1 MFSNVFLVS
10 NYEEV
15 RLKLIPGTRW
25 YSSGSI
31 QLIILRVVLD
41 VLAVCHNSVV
51 SCHTKLRGFA
61 LFLFSAYCGFQVLL
75 NYVYYRGSTLRV
87 LPVLAVLWGVSD
99 TLLGIP

>member
-51 SCHTKLRGFA
+51 
-61 LFLFSAYCGFQVLL
+61 VIL
-75 NYVYYRGSTLRV
+75 NCEGSPSFCSVRTAGSR
-87 LPVLAVLWGVSD
+87 SS
-99 TLLGIP
+99 